1 MHPVGKA
8 IGWIEKMIGTVF
20 HSLDVFY
27 HHPKFGEAYNAVGA
41 KIWCFCDFI
50 FLSRSEAGTLFVP
63 GGILC
68 AVFLSLFIGRFDA
81 VFRLFFRRI
90 ALSDGLDSSHFCCLV
105 AKFHLK
111 IAKSRKSAE
120 NLCAPLRTNSRN
132 ILIKFHLSG
141 LGPKT

>member
-81 VFRLFFRRI
+81 VFRPFFQKDCPFRWVRQFSFLLLGGKI
-90 ALSDGLDSSHFCCLV
+90 PFKNCEKSKIGR
-105 AKFHLK
+105 KFVCTT
-111 IAKSRKSAE
+111 SYR
-120 NLCAPLRTNSRN
+120 
-132 ILIKFHLSG
+132 
-141 LGPKT
+141 